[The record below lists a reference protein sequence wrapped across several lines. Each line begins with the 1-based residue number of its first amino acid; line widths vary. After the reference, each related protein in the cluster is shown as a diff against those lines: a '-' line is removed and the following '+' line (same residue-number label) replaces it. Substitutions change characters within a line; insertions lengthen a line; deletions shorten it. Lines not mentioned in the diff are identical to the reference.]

1 MTPREFPAR
10 LTQAQKIRA
19 QRRFL
24 AFASINALSYAAL
37 AESVLVLFAL
47 QLGARD
53 WHIGLLTSYVY
64 LTLVFVLVGK
74 LIVSRLGAARTYS
87 YCWGTRNI
95 VAGTFLLAP
104 WLYTNVSPA
113 VGLVW
118 LMVAALVF
126 FIFRAMGLSAENV
139 LINDITG
146 DEDRGRF
153 LARWQGFAYI
163 GMVGMLMAVS
173 FWLGEDP
180 DFSRFQWVIGLGC
193 VLGIGASAF
202 MFGMPESEAPS
213 RSSREP
219 LVNTLQVLYGKRKLK
234 RLMVAFAA
242 VYAAIQLLVPFQVL
256 AVKSGYGIGD
266 STTLIFVVLQMLGMV
281 AGSWPVSLMID
292 RTGPRPILIINVL
305 GMALLAALWAI
316 SPDSVLMVYSGGLFF
331 LAGWFLVGVFIAMG
345 HYFQNVIPRGSIL
358 NMNMLSLVVAGT
370 SAGLAGTVLGGGLL
384 ELLREFGLGGMEVY
398 RVYFIAVVAVFGVA
412 VVAVVRLQPLAERKV
427 REVMGMM
434 FSVRD
439 WRALVNLQRLSGVPE
454 HEQSLELIDELG
466 TLGSELGEQALVE
479 YLDSPLITV
488 RTAALEALDRIEFG
502 DSTAFRLIEEL
513 KDGEFSTAFM
523 AAEILGRHRVE
534 VATSAL
540 REALFSNDF
549 FLEGKAM
556 VALAQLEDSP
566 SYNRILEIFA
576 TTFNP
581 RLIIHGARAIYFIGE
596 PANVPLLLKKLD
608 PASIPAEHDQIM
620 GAAMGL
626 LGWGGKFFRLMTLYN
641 RGAMQGVDMLAD
653 DVEKI
658 FAARAA
664 EVDAATRATV
674 KISLD
679 EAAVQ
684 HLSGEPVALLALL
697 RLAVGKGEHGK
708 LVKTLLEDDAAARIK
723 NASGRLRFSLT
734 MLGAYLVV
742 G

>member
-10 LTQAQKIRA
+10 LTQAQKVRA

-24 AFASINALSYAAL
+24 SFASINALSYAAL

-53 WHIGLLTSYVY
+53 WHIGLLSSYVY
-64 LTLVFVLVGK
+64 LSLVFVLVGK
-74 LIVSRLGAARTYS
+74 LLVARLGAARTYS
-87 YCWGTRNI
+87 YCWGTRNL
-95 VAGTFLLAP
+95 VAASFLLAP
-104 WLYTNVSPA
+104 WLYSNVSPA
-113 VGLVW
+113 VGLGW
-118 LMVAALVF
+118 LMLAALIF

-153 LARWQGFAYI
+153 LARWQGVAYI
-163 GMVGMLMAVS
+163 GMVGMLVGVS

-180 DFSRFQWVIGLGC
+180 GFSRFQWVIGLGC
-193 VLGIGASAF
+193 VLGVCASAF
-202 MFGMPESEAPS
+202 MFGMPESEGPS
-213 RSSREP
+213 KQSREP
-219 LVNTLQVLYGKRKLK
+219 LVNTLKMLYGKRRLK

-242 VYAAIQLLVPFQVL
+242 VFAAIQLLVPFQVL

-266 STTLIFVVLQMLGMV
+266 RTTLFFVVIQLLGMV

-292 RTGPRPILIINVL
+292 HTGPRPILIINVL
-305 GMALLAALWAI
+305 GLTLLAALWAI

-345 HYFQNVIPRGSIL
+345 HYFQNIIPRGSIL
-358 NMNMLSLVVAGT
+358 NMNMLTLVVQGA

-384 ELLREFGLGGMEVY
+384 ELLREIGLDGMEVY
-398 RVYFIAVVAVFGVA
+398 RIYFTVVVAVFGVA
-412 VVAVVRLQPLAERKV
+412 VITVIRLQPLTERRV
-427 REVMGMM
+427 RDVMGMM

-439 WRALVNLQRLSGVPE
+439 WRALINLQRLSGVPE
-454 HEQSLELIDELG
+454 YEESLELIDELG
-466 TLGSELGEQALVE
+466 NLGSELGEQALVE

-488 RTAALEALDRIEFG
+488 RTAALDAIDRIEFG
-502 DSTAFRLIEEL
+502 DATSFRLIDEL

-540 REALFSNDF
+540 REALNSNDF

-556 VALAQLEDSP
+556 VALAQLGDTP
-566 SYNRILEIFA
+566 SYDRITEIFS

-581 RLIIHGARAIYFIGE
+581 RLVIHGARAIYYMGRQDNI
-596 PANVPLLLKKLD
+596 PQLLRKLD
-608 PASIPAEHDQIM
+608 PSSIPAEHDQIM

-653 DVEKI
+653 DVEKRL
-658 FAARAA
+658 AGRGDS
-664 EVDAATRATV
+664 VDNATREAI
-674 KISLD
+674 KKALH
-679 EAAVQ
+679 EAAV
-684 HLSGEPVALLALL
+684 LSISAEPAALLTLL
-697 RLAVGKGEHGK
+697 RLAERQGEHGK
-708 LVKTLLEDDAAARIK
+708 KLKALLEDDAARVTK
-723 NASGRLRFSLT
+723 ASGRLRFSLT
-734 MLGAYLVV
+734 MLGVYLAV

>member
-1 MTPREFPAR
+1 MTPRVFPAR
-10 LTQAQKIRA
+10 LTQAQKVRA

-37 AESVLVLFAL
+37 AESLLVLFAL

-53 WHIGLLTSYVY
+53 WHIGLLSSYVY
-64 LTLVFVLVGK
+64 LSLVFVLVGK
-74 LIVSRLGAARTYS
+74 FIVSRLGAARTYS
-87 YCWGTRNI
+87 YCWGTRNV
-95 VAGTFLLAP
+95 VAASFLLAP
-104 WLYTNVSPA
+104 WLYTNISPA
-113 VGLVW
+113 VGLGW
-118 LMVAALVF
+118 LMVSSLIF

-163 GMVGMLMAVS
+163 GMLGMLVGVS
-173 FWLGEDP
+173 FWLGEEP

-193 VLGIGASAF
+193 VLGAGASAF
-202 MFGMPESEAPS
+202 MFGMPESEGP
-213 RSSREP
+213 RKSSREP
-219 LVNTLQVLYGKRKLK
+219 LVNTLRMLYGKRRLK

-242 VYAAIQLLVPFQVL
+242 VFAGIQLLVPFQVL

-266 STTLIFVVLQMLGMV
+266 NTTLLFVVLQMLGMV

-305 GMALLAALWAI
+305 GMTLLAALWAI
-316 SPDSVLMVYSGGLFF
+316 SPDSVMMIYSGGLFF

-358 NMNMLSLVVAGT
+358 NMNMLSLVVQGT

-398 RVYFIAVVAVFGVA
+398 RIYFIAVVGVFGIA
-412 VVAVVRLQPLAERKV
+412 VITVMRLQPLAERKV
-427 REVMGMM
+427 RDVVGMM

-439 WRALVNLQRLSGVPE
+439 WRALVNLQRLSGVPQ
-454 HEQSLELIDELG
+454 HEESLELIDELG
-466 TLGSELGEQALVE
+466 SLGSELGEQALVE

-488 RTAALEALDRIEFG
+488 RTAALDALDKIEFG
-502 DSTAFRLIEEL
+502 DATAFRLIDEL

-523 AAEILGRHRVE
+523 AAEIMGRHRVE

-540 REALFSNDF
+540 REALYSNDF

-556 VALAQLEDSP
+556 VALAQLKDAT
-566 SYNRILEIFA
+566 SYHRILEIFA

-581 RLIIHGARAIYFIGE
+581 RLVIHGARAIYFIGE
-596 PANVPLLLKKLD
+596 PANVPHLLRKLD

-641 RGAMQGVDMLAD
+641 RGALQGVDMLAD
-653 DVEKI
+653 DVEKRI
-658 FAARAA
+658 A
-664 EVDAATRATV
+664 ERGHAVDANTRATV
-674 KISLD
+674 KKAL
-679 EAAVQ
+679 EETAVLN
-684 HLSGEPVALLALL
+684 LSGEPVALMALL
-697 RLAVGKGEHGK
+697 RLAGKNDEHRK
-708 LVKTLLEDDAAARIK
+708 IVQTLLEDDTARVTG
-723 NASGRLRFSLT
+723 ASGRLRFSLT
-734 MLGAYLVV
+734 MLGIYLVV